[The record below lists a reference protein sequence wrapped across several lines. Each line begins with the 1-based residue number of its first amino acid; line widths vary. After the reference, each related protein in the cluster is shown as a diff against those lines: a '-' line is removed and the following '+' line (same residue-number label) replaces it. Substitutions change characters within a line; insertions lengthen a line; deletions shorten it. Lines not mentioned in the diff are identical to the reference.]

1 MPFIISIFVFG
12 TVGFF
17 TYALLL
23 IYKNISDSDL
33 SDAFS
38 EKTVKRSALHKLWLG
53 LSLIIGD
60 FLASIFIVPVV
71 DIEDKRIGLYKKI
84 INYIDGMLV
93 IAGRPLGIV
102 PNEIVGSLFL
112 CVIVGAPIILS
123 IGYSINMI
131 EPALF
136 IGLPLSFF
144 MPLIWLN
151 DSKNRRQVKIFRSL
165 PYAIDLVNLAVEAGM
180 DFTIALRKISEKLDG
195 TALGEEFYQVVSE
208 INLGKSRSQAL
219 KDMANRIKLED
230 ILSFA
235 NAIIQA
241 DELGSSMGP
250 ILRIQSSQLRIKR
263 SQIAEEKAMKAP
275 VKLIFPLV
283 AVFLPAIMLML
294 GGMIYVGKIMGL
306 EL

>member
-1 MPFIISIFVFG
+1 MVFIISLFVFAA
-12 TVGFF
+12 VSFF
-17 TYALLL
+17 TYALFA
-23 IYKNISDSDL
+23 IYKNIADSDL
-33 SDAFS
+33 SEAFQ
-38 EKTVKRSALHKLWLG
+38 EKSVKRSALHKAWLG
-53 LSLIIGD
+53 CAKIIGD
-60 FLASIFIVPVV
+60 FLASIFITPIV
-71 DIEDKRIGLYKKI
+71 DVEDKRIGLYKKMV
-84 INYIDGMLV
+84 NFLDKMLV

-102 PNEIVGSLFL
+102 PNEIVGSMFL
-112 CVIVGAPIILS
+112 CTLCGTPAIFYL
-123 IGYSINMI
+123 GYTFDMT

-136 IGLPLSFF
+136 IGVPLSFF

-151 DSKNRRQVKIFRSL
+151 DAKNKRQVKIFRSL

-180 DFTIALRKISEKLDG
+180 DFTIALRKISEKLQG

-219 KDMANRIKLED
+219 KDMAERIQLED

-263 SQIAEEKAMKAP
+263 SQIAEEQAMKAP

-294 GGMIYVGKIMGL
+294 GGIIYVGKIMGMNL
-306 EL
+306 